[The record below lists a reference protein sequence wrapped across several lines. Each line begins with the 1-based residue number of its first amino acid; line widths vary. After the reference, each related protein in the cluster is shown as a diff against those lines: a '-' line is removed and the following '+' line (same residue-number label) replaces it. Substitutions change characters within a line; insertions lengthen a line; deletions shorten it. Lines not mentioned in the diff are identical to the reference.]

1 MRSLISAAAIAII
14 TILIIGLFPSDSIME
29 LKSRDLRAG
38 LTDRPPAAAP
48 IVIVAIDDASFNAIN
63 LRWPWPRQILAEGI
77 NIVSEAG
84 ARVIGLDI
92 ALGDGGYFP
101 GEDEAL
107 AEALVVSGNVVIPAK
122 VDRREQGGYVIDYVD
137 VPLDIFSEPAGGM
150 GYVNLLVD
158 KDGFVRRLVPM
169 SETAGSIWNAFAIE
183 ILSVFNGDARFQ
195 TGTDGSLTI
204 NYADNGAFPVVP
216 FHEVLAG
223 SVDMDQFDGAIVL
236 IGAWFKE
243 SHDLFLTPVESVSG
257 LYGVEVHAHVINMV
271 LTDSYL
277 SLTPRL
283 PGFLLIMAISIL
295 SAALFVWK
303 KPKVSVILAVL
314 LLLLIF
320 SAGVWVYD
328 AFDTILEMI
337 RPLAAV
343 VIAWVSAIFYYY
355 LVVDREKRAVRS
367 TFSRF
372 VSKEVVD
379 RMLDSGSPI
388 ELGGETREVA
398 IFFSDICGFTTLSER
413 MSPAEV
419 VEMLNAYFTEM
430 TDIVFRYE
438 GTLNKYIGDAIM
450 AFYGAP
456 VVLENPGE
464 RAVMAALEMRDR
476 LAVFN
481 ADRQNSGKEPVRI
494 GMGIHIG
501 SVLVGNIGSPRQ
513 MEYTVIGDA
522 VNVASRIEGLTR
534 KFDTDLLIS
543 EELHD
548 RVSHL
553 VYARNLGPA
562 EVKGKS
568 EPVIV
573 FDIKGLKGDI
583 DE

>member
-1 MRSLISAAAIAII
+1 MRSLISAAAIAIL
-14 TILIIGLFPSDSIME
+14 TILIVGLFPRDSNTE
-29 LKSRDLRAG
+29 LKSRDLRAE
-38 LTDRPPAAAP
+38 LTDRPPVAAP
-48 IVIVAIDDASFNAIN
+48 IVIVAIDDASFDAIN
-63 LRWPWPRQILAEGI
+63 LRWPWPRQIIAEGI

-107 AEALVVSGNVVIPAK
+107 TDALAESGNVIIPVK

-137 VPLDIFSEPAGGM
+137 VPLDIFSAPAVGM

-158 KDGFVRRLVPM
+158 RDGFVRRLVPK
-169 SETAGSIWNAFAIE
+169 SETAGSLWNAFSIE
-183 ILSVFNGDARFQ
+183 ILSVFDGDIRFQ

-204 NYADNGAFPVVP
+204 NYADNGAFTVVP
-216 FHEVLAG
+216 FHKVLDG
-223 SVDMDQFDGAIVL
+223 SVDMKQFDGAIVL

-243 SHDLFLTPVESVSG
+243 SHDLFLTPVESTSG
-257 LYGVEVHAHVINMV
+257 LYGVEVHAHIINTV
-271 LTDSYL
+271 LSDSFL
-277 SLTPRL
+277 FSIPRL
-283 PGFLLIMAISIL
+283 PSFLVIVVISIL

-303 KPKVSVILAVL
+303 KPRISVILAVL

-320 SAGVWVYD
+320 SSVIWIYNS
-328 AFDTILEMI
+328 FDTVLEMI

-343 VIAWVSAIFYYY
+343 VIAWISAIFYYY
-355 LVVDREKRAVRS
+355 LVVDRERRAVRS

-379 RMLDSGSPI
+379 RMLDSGGPI

-430 TDIVFRYE
+430 TDIVFKYE

-456 VVLENPGE
+456 VALENPGE
-464 RAVMAALEMRDR
+464 RAVLAALEMRER

-481 ADRQNSGKEPVRI
+481 TDRQNSGKEPVRI

-543 EELHD
+543 GELHD

-553 VYARNLGPA
+553 VNARNLGPT

-573 FDIKGLKGDI
+573 FDIKGLKEEV